1 MNLKLENLQPIAS
14 NNAEICEQWSL
25 FESNDEYFEE
35 WTHTSGKEAN
45 PLE

>member
-25 FESNDEYFEE
+25 FELNQMMN
-35 WTHTSGKEAN
+35 TLKNG
-45 PLE
+45 PI